1 MSYRPAQPAS
11 PHDSARASGVADLTG
26 RRALVAGGGAG
37 IGLACAERLACAGAH
52 VIVAGIDE
60 PSALAVAD
68 RIGGDAWIVNLAD
81 AGTAPA
87 APPGVDILVNNAG
100 VQYVSPIEDFPVE
113 QFDRILALML
123 RAPFLPARSVLPH
136 VYREGFGR
144 IVNVS
149 SVHGLTASPYKSAYV
164 AAKHGLEGLSKV
176 IALEGGPRG
185 VTSNCVNPAFARTAL
200 VEKQIADQ
208 ARLNGVSEE
217 DVVRD
222 VMLVEPAIKRLVE
235 PAEVAEL
242 VAYLCSDAAA
252 FINGSSL
259 SIDGDWTA
267 R

>member
-1 MSYRPAQPAS
+1 MSHPTDELGH
-11 PHDSARASGVADLTG
+11 PHDRARAFGAADLTG
-26 RRALVAGGGAG
+26 RRALVTGGGAG
-37 IGLACAERLACAGAH
+37 IGLACVERLARAGAH
-52 VIVAGIDE
+52 VIVADIDE
-60 PSALAVAD
+60 PAARAVAD
-68 RIGGDAWIVNLAD
+68 RVGGETWIVDLAD
-81 AGTAPA
+81 ARTVPEV
-87 APPGVDILVNNAG
+87 PPSVDILVNNAG
-100 VQYVSPIEDFPVE
+100 VQHVSPIEEFPIE
-113 QFDRILALML
+113 QFDRIHALML
-123 RAPFLPARSVLPH
+123 RAPFLLVRSVVPH
-136 VYREGFGR
+136 MYRQGFGR
-144 IVNVS
+144 IINMS

-176 IALEGGPRG
+176 IALEGGPHG
-185 VTSNCVNPAFARTAL
+185 VTSNCVNPAFVRTAL

-208 ARLNGVSEE
+208 ARLNGISEE

-259 SIDGDWTA
+259 SIDGGWTA